1 MISEI
6 LRLRDDDRR
15 SGAAPGEDASMLKC
29 LAGMRTVRCGR
40 GCAALLT
47 ILLCGC
53 AGAAPAIPPA
63 GSAGRIAPA
72 LALAAQRLAAGAP
85 LSDYAQGP
93 VRADAHGRLQVYVSV
108 DAVTPEHT
116 QALRAAGLADAEPSA
131 ALGVVQGWLPPDRL
145 GAIAALPFVT
155 RIAPP
160 RYARAR

>member
-1 MISEI
+1 M
-6 LRLRDDDRR
+6 
-15 SGAAPGEDASMLKC
+15 PKC
-29 LAGMRTVRCGR
+29 LAGMQAVRCGR
-40 GCAALLT
+40 GFAALLT
-47 ILLCGC
+47 IMLCGC

-72 LALAAQRLAAGAP
+72 LVIAAQRLAAGAP

-116 QALRAAGLADAEPSA
+116 QALRNAGLAGAEPSA
-131 ALGVVQGWLPPDRL
+131 AMGLVQGWVSPGRL
-145 GAIAALPFVT
+145 QDLAALPFVT

-160 RYARAR
+160 RYARVR

>member
-1 MISEI
+1 MIPEI

-15 SGAAPGEDASMLKC
+15 IGAMPHEDAAMPKC
-29 LAGMRTVRCGR
+29 PAGMQTLRCGR
-40 GCAALLT
+40 GFAALLT
-47 ILLCGC
+47 IMLYGC

-72 LALAAQRLAAGAP
+72 LIIAAQRLAAGAP

-116 QALRAAGLADAEPSA
+116 QALHDAGLEDEEASA
-131 ALGVVQGWLPPDRL
+131 AMGVVQGWVAPGRL
-145 GAIAALPFVT
+145 QAIAALPFVT

-160 RYARAR
+160 RYARVR